1 MHPDL
6 HLPEP
11 NVFIPRNFE
20 THKPPTDSPLPST
33 NHPNLIQHTPL
44 VRLWHKKDD
53 VFWVPKVNIYI
64 QLKSP
69 TVYASPLNA
78 IKAKLVRDL
87 LDDVL
92 TERLYG
98 AKLAGLV
105 YNLKVTPEGL
115 LLIVSGYHDKA
126 DLLIE
131 QVIRAL
137 KGFNATSDPDRFSRV
152 KERVER
158 QYRNMDKVNPLE
170 HAEYYLRY
178 LIKET
183 MWSYLEEL
191 EELQSI
197 TAEDCDIF
205 AREMLM
211 RLFIEGLIHGNISQD
226 QALKVYRAV
235 EELLSP
241 RLLSNT
247 EKTLMKRARILPEGC
262 QAVYP
267 LVNLDPDN
275 VNSGI
280 HYYLQVGSCSSYR
293 RDATA
298 RETRALVMVVAQ
310 ILQEPCFNQLRT
322 KEQLGY
328 VVRSGAREEAGVLG
342 VTISIQSERDP
353 VYLEH
358 RIEAL
363 YRERIQ
369 NMLDNMSEDDLKK
382 QIESAAVK
390 KLETS
395 KNLGEE
401 STKYW
406 KTITSGFYEFGQ
418 TQADVDEMR
427 KVSLETLR
435 GFFTTRILPDSN
447 LVKKLSVHIR
457 SQKLP
462 SPVDNDG
469 VLSGLSESTQ
479 DGIERAVG
487 PTRLRDRT
495 ILITD
500 ETEFKAN
507 LGLSKAPFPVV
518 DLLRY
523 SKL

>member
-1 MHPDL
+1 M
-6 HLPEP
+6 
-11 NVFIPRNFE
+11 
-20 THKPPTDSPLPST
+20 
-33 NHPNLIQHTPL
+33 
-44 VRLWHKKDD
+44 
-53 VFWVPKVNIYI
+53 
-64 QLKSP
+64 
-69 TVYASPLNA
+69 YASPLNA
-78 IKAKLVRDL
+78 IKTRLVRDL

-92 TERLYG
+92 MELLYG

-105 YNLKVTPEGL
+105 YNLKITPEGL

-137 KGFNATSDPDRFSRV
+137 KGFNAAHDLERFNRI

-158 QYRNMDKVNPLE
+158 QYRNMDKANPLE
-170 HAEYYLRY
+170 RAEYYLKY

-205 AREMLM
+205 VKEVLE

-226 QALKVYRAV
+226 KALRVYKTIEDV
-235 EELLSP
+235 LTP
-241 RLLSNT
+241 RSLSNT
-247 EKTLMKRARILPEGC
+247 EKALMKRARILPEGC

-267 LVNLDPDN
+267 RANADPDN

-280 HYYLQVGSCSSYR
+280 HYYLQVGTCSSYG
-293 RDATA
+293 RDTTE
-298 RETRALVMVVAQ
+298 RETRALAMVVAQ

-328 VVRSGAREEAGVLG
+328 VVKSGVREEAGVLG

-353 VYLEH
+353 VYLDH
-358 RIEAL
+358 RIETL
-363 YRERIQ
+363 FRERIQ
-369 NMLDNMSEDDLKK
+369 TMLNDMSEDDLKR

-406 KTITSGFYEFGQ
+406 KTITSGFYEFDQ
-418 TQADVDEMR
+418 IQADVDEMR

-435 GFFTTRILPDSN
+435 GFFTERIHPDSN

-457 SQKLP
+457 SLKLP
-462 SPVDNDG
+462 SPADDG
-469 VLSGLSESTQ
+469 RVLPGSRGHTQ
-479 DGIERAVG
+479 DGIERKEVG
-487 PTRLRDRT
+487 PTRLRDGT
-495 ILITD
+495 ILVID
-500 ETEFKAN
+500 EADFKAS
-507 LGLSKAPFPVV
+507 LELSKAPFPVV

-523 SKL
+523 S